1 MSIQATVVYETS
13 VDADPSG
20 IVELK
25 ETNPCLFWH
34 NLLRQKP
41 AVWFTARNTW
51 ICLLGRQARPTYFV
65 RLLCSIALILVS
77 LKSLWLGCSR
87 RIRTLSPGY
96 GPSMLPLHH
105 HCDISESLQYPRN
118 LIPTS
123 YQASISWHGHLDIYH
138 AYKGIHTGAPLTRG
152 NQLQG
157 TQDQSRGPSE
167 GIH

>member
-1 MSIQATVVYETS
+1 MVFAYLPLEQEVGIEPTIVEYNTRPYNGRVYLFRHSCIWYQNLVSIQATVVYETS

-20 IVELK
+20 IMELK

-34 NLLRQKP
+34 TLLRQKP

-65 RLLCSIALILVS
+65 RLLCSITLILVS
-77 LKSLWLGCSR
+77 LKSFWLGCSR

-123 YQASISWHGHLDIYH
+123 H
-138 AYKGIHTGAPLTRG
+138 
-152 NQLQG
+152 
-157 TQDQSRGPSE
+157 
-167 GIH
+167 